1 MDFNVYQTATDRT
14 AIYPNAGEGNADAIN
29 YAIVGLAG
37 EVGSIQ
43 NKWKKYL
50 RGDVPLEE
58 ILPLIIE
65 EAGDVLWYW
74 ARLCLEAGQSGDMV
88 AQANLQKLID
98 RKERGVLQGFGS
110 HR

>member
-1 MDFNVYQTATDRT
+1 LELNTYQTATDRT

-29 YAIVGLAG
+29 YVIVALAG

-50 RGDVPLEE
+50 RGDVPLDE
-58 ILPLIIE
+58 ILPLIVGE
-65 EAGDVLWYW
+65 LGDVLYYW
-74 ARLCLEAGQSGDMV
+74 ARACLETGQSADWV
-88 AQANLQKLID
+88 AQENLQKLID